1 MTDGKLDS
9 RNGID
14 FGPEPS
20 EFGPAPAPKPRH
32 LSDYVYENILEKLIS
47 GQLGQGVKLPTENEL
62 ARLFRV
68 SRPTV
73 RKALSR
79 LQADGLVV
87 SRKGSGNYISRRP
100 STYLMNL
107 NPGEGAISQML
118 KSHELRIAMEGD
130 AAALAAARRTTTE
143 LAKMKDALELQASS
157 AAVSNLEVSRA
168 DMIFHETVAEAT
180 RNSLFVDIIRS
191 LNDAAKNSWVMWTK
205 LSSDEYKN
213 VVSIVV
219 AEHTK
224 VYDAIAG
231 QDPDRARAAMRT
243 HLSTAVD
250 RMLGAADSGTE

>member
-1 MTDGKLDS
+1 MTDDKLDGH
-9 RNGID
+9 NGID
-14 FGPEPS
+14 FGPEQS

-62 ARLFRV
+62 AGLFRV

-73 RKALSR
+73 RKALAR

-87 SRKGSGNYISRRP
+87 SRKGSGNYIARRP
-100 STYLMNL
+100 STYLLNL

-118 KSHELRIAMEGD
+118 KSHELRIALEGD
-130 AAALAAARRTTTE
+130 AAALAAARRSSAE
-143 LAKMKDALELQASS
+143 LAKMKDALELQAIS
-157 AAVSNLEVSRA
+157 AAISNVEVSRA
-168 DMIFHETVAEAT
+168 DMIFHETIAEAT

-191 LNDAAKNSWVMWTK
+191 VNEAAKNSWVMWTK
-205 LSSDEYKN
+205 LSSSEYIN

-250 RMLGAADSGTE
+250 RMLGAAEPGT

>member
-1 MTDGKLDS
+1 MTDDTLDPS
-9 RNGID
+9 NRID
-14 FGPEPS
+14 FGPGQT
-20 EFGPAPAPKPRH
+20 EFGPAPAPKPRQ

-47 GQLGQGVKLPTENEL
+47 GQLDQGVKLPTENEL

-73 RKALSR
+73 RQALSR

-100 STYLMNL
+100 STYLLNL

-118 KSHELRIAMEGD
+118 KSHELRIALEGD
-130 AAALAAARRTTTE
+130 AAALAAARRSPAE

-168 DMIFHETVAEAT
+168 DMIFHETIAEAT
-180 RNSLFVDIIRS
+180 RNSLFVDIIKS
-191 LNDAAKNSWVMWTK
+191 LNEAAKNSWVMWTK
-205 LSSDEYKN
+205 LSSVEYEN
-213 VVSIVV
+213 VVSTVV
-219 AEHTK
+219 AEHKK

-231 QDPDRARAAMRT
+231 QDPDRARSAMRT

-250 RMLGAADSGTE
+250 RMLGAADTGT